1 VALTLL
7 AKVGIVTSAGLKK
20 FRKYAIVAMFA
31 IAAVLT
37 PPDVFTQTGLAV
49 PMILLYE
56 VSIICARFVE
66 PKPVE
71 V

>member
-7 AKVGIVTSAGLKK
+7 AKVGIVSSKGLKK

-37 PPDVFTQTGLAV
+37 PPDVFTQTALAV

-56 VSIICARFVE
+56 ISIICARFVE